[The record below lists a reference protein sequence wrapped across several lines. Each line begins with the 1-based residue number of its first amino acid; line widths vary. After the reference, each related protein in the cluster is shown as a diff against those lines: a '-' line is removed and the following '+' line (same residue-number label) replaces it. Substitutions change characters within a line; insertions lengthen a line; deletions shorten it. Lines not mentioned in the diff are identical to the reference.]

1 MMEIASTSYRLG
13 SGRRH
18 PQLAD
23 QLEHVGAETI
33 VVGERVAGLVDPVV
47 DTATEVLDEGT
58 ESRRFTLPTAK

>member
-1 MMEIASTSYRLG
+1 MPGWPAIAQHYARWESI
-13 SGRRH
+13 
-18 PQLAD
+18 
-23 QLEHVGAETI
+23 GAETI